1 MLNKR
6 LIFSSLSKLK
16 IMKPQLKPMLHLIAV
31 SFIILAGCKKEDSSL
46 SPSGPSPSILT
57 TKAVASNTKSNKP
70 TPVTITMTITG
81 GRFPTFTGPVTT
93 TGDLIPPGEGSMFVN
108 SFGNVFHCIITL
120 VTSEGTL
127 TIREECNKTTFMG
140 QWQIVEGTGAYVNL
154 RGNGIVMMPRG
165 FEILE
170 GVIYW
175 IG

>member
-1 MLNKR
+1 
-6 LIFSSLSKLK
+6 
-16 IMKPQLKPMLHLIAV
+16 MKTQLKSVLHLIGVA
-31 SFIILAGCKKEDSSL
+31 FIILTGCKKENNSVLPSST
-46 SPSGPSPSILT
+46 SSSIVT
-57 TKAVASNTKSNKP
+57 ANAVVSNTSKPNKP
-70 TPVTITMTITG
+70 TEVTITMAITEG
-81 GRFPTFTGPVTT
+81 TFPTFTGPITT

-154 RGNGIVMMPRG
+154 RGNGKVMMPRG
-165 FEILE
+165 FEVLE

-175 IG
+175 IK